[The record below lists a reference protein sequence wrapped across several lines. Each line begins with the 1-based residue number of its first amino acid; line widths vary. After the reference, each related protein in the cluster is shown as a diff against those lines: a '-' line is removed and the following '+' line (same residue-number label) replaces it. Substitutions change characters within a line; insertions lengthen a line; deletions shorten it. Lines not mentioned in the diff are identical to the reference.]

1 MRVIAGSKK
10 GMRITAPPGEETRP
24 TTDKVREAIFGSI
37 QFDISGARVLDLF
50 AGSGAMG
57 VEALSRGADEC
68 VFCDVSKAAAKVV
81 SQNAAPFEGSYTLV
95 HGDFERALE
104 LSGQY
109 DFIFLDP
116 PYKSGFYERAINR
129 IMELDKLKPNGKLI
143 VEHDTPL
150 PKVQRGL
157 KTLREKK
164 YGKTLVTFLGRIDEG
179 DD

>member
-68 VFCDVSKAAAKVV
+68 VFC
-81 SQNAAPFEGSYTLV
+81 
-95 HGDFERALE
+95 
-104 LSGQY
+104 
-109 DFIFLDP
+109 
-116 PYKSGFYERAINR
+116 
-129 IMELDKLKPNGKLI
+129 
-143 VEHDTPL
+143 
-150 PKVQRGL
+150 
-157 KTLREKK
+157 
-164 YGKTLVTFLGRIDEG
+164 
-179 DD
+179 

>member
-1 MRVIAGSKK
+1 
-10 GMRITAPPGEETRP
+10 MRITAPPGEETRP

-68 VFCDVSKAAAKVV
+68 VFCDVSKAAAKAV

-104 LSGQY
+104 LPGQY

-116 PYKSGFYERAINR
+116 PYGSGFLEDALEMIGSCGILSDDGIVVAEHAI
-129 IMELDKLKPNGKLI
+129 E
-143 VEHDTPL
+143 EAL
-150 PKVQRGL
+150 PDSFGGL
-157 KTLREKK
+157 SVIKRKK
-164 YGKTLVTFLGRIDEG
+164 YGKIGISVYENAAVSEEK
-179 DD
+179 